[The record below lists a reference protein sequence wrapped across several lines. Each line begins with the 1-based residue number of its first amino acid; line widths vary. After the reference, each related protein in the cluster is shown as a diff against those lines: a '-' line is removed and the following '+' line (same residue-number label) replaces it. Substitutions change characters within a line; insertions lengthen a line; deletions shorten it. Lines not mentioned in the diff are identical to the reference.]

1 MDTKNKNK
9 ENQDKNSSSKNR
21 FAKYFTNRK
30 KEPNFFLSVLVTSI
44 KLMVIAI
51 LVMGFAGFGALLG
64 IAKAYVEGTP
74 ELDVNRIEE
83 QSLTSFIYD
92 KDGNL
97 IAEYKGLEHRIW
109 APLEEIPEK
118 LQQALIATED
128 VRFYT
133 HKGLDY
139 KRLAGAFIN
148 NLRSE
153 TVQGGSTITQQLIK
167 NTLLSPE
174 QTYKRKIQEAYLAIQ
189 LEQEYEKD
197 EILEAYLNTIYLGSG
212 NYGVKAAAINY
223 FGKELKDLNLRECA
237 ALVGITK
244 NPYRYDLRLNFY
256 SRNAPEVTYERTNLV
271 LRLMY
276 ENGFITREEYEKA
289 KFDVENPG
297 SLKNADFVVLEE
309 SSNQKL
315 YDHPYFVEYVI
326 NELVEE
332 LMKQNNWE
340 GSEGRKKANN
350 LIQTGGLHIYTTLDP
365 EIQKIVED
373 TIYNYDN
380 YPSTRNS
387 KDSIKREKVGDRVIE
402 IPQPQAAAV
411 VLDHSTGE
419 LRAIVGG
426 RMDPQERFWNN
437 RANQDW
443 APGSSIK
450 PIAVYAPFIEAG
462 YPGGYII
469 EDIPVPIDG
478 WDDGGGKGYPSNYT
492 DTRFYGPVTAKRAV
506 QNSYNISA
514 ARTLLERVGV
524 EYSMNKLKEL
534 GITGENYVE
543 KPLPS
548 NLSLGSDPINMIE
561 VTAAFGTLANR
572 GVYKEPTSITKVLDR
587 EGNII
592 IDKESQQL
600 TLSVFKE
607 STAFIITDWLQNAVA
622 NGTGTRARFSNM
634 SIAGKTG
641 TNNDFRGVFFAGYT
655 PYYTATVMIGHD
667 THSISLRDGT
677 TGGVGAAPLWKAF
690 MEKIHEGLENKP
702 FYEEI
707 PEGVRSVTV
716 CAVSGKLPTD
726 ECAETVTDYF
736 PSNAVP
742 KDHCDMHRK
751 ITVCG
756 FSGKLPSPYCP
767 EEHLITKSVIV
778 LPKDSKYQQLT
789 DEQLS
794 KIEAL
799 AGAFRSLEDLDQ
811 YDYNNPDHADKFCPL
826 HTAEWHKGE
835 EMRDNLAQEADQLI
849 AQISGDIVKYADY
862 LKKPQIDALN
872 KIMDKLKELLTA
884 EELEL
889 PGEDDPYYT
898 EIPSFKP
905 DKIQEEMDRLRKT
918 YESIFDSSFWE
929 SVNAGSENGNESNN
943 NNSGNK
949 NNGNVDNNGRNGQNG
964 NNHNKGN
971 NQKNNRDNNDD

>member
-1 MDTKNKNK
+1 MDNKNHNA
-9 ENQDKNSSSKNR
+9 ENRDKKNSLRNR
-21 FAKYFTNRK
+21 FAKYFTKRK
-30 KEPNFFLSVLVTSI
+30 KEPNFFLSILVTTI

-92 KDGNL
+92 RNGNL

-109 APLEEIPEK
+109 ASLDEIPK
-118 LQQALIATED
+118 DLQNALIATED
-128 VRFYT
+128 VRFYA
-133 HKGLDY
+133 HNGLDY

-153 TVQGGSTITQQLIK
+153 SVQGGSTITQQLIK
-167 NTLLSPE
+167 NTMLSPE

-189 LEQEYEKD
+189 LEQEYDKD

-212 NYGVKAAAINY
+212 NYGVKAAAMNY

-256 SRNAPEVTYERTNLV
+256 SRNKPEVSYERTNLV
-271 LRLMY
+271 LKLMY
-276 ENGFITREEYEKA
+276 ENGFITKEEYEEA
-289 KFDVENPG
+289 KFDAENPN
-297 SLKNADFVVLEE
+297 SAKNADFVVLEE

-326 NELVEE
+326 NELVEK
-332 LMKQNNWE
+332 LMKQNGWE
-340 GSEGRKKANN
+340 GAEGRKKANN

-365 EIQKIVED
+365 DIQTIVED
-373 TIYNYDN
+373 TIYNYDK
-380 YPSTRNS
+380 YPSTKNS

-402 IPQPQAAAV
+402 IPEPQAAAV
-411 VLDHSTGE
+411 VLDHTTGE

-492 DTRFYGPVTAKRAV
+492 DSKYYGPVTAKRAV

-543 KPLPS
+543 KGLPS

-561 VTAAFGTLANR
+561 ITAAFGALANR
-572 GVYKEPTSITKVLDR
+572 GVYKEPTSIVKVLDR
-587 EGNII
+587 DGNVI

-655 PYYTATVMIGHD
+655 PYYTATVMVGHD
-667 THSISLRDGT
+667 NHSVSLKDGT

-702 FYEEI
+702 FYDRI
-707 PEGVRSVTV
+707 PEGVKSVTV

-726 ECAETVTDYF
+726 ACNDTVTEYF
-736 PSNAVP
+736 PANAVP
-742 KDHCDMHRK
+742 KETCDMHRQ
-751 ITVCG
+751 ITVCAY
-756 FSGKLPSPYCP
+756 SGKLPSPYCP
-767 EEHLITKSVIV
+767 QEHLVTKSVIV
-778 LPKDSKYQQLT
+778 LPKSSKYQQLT
-789 DEQLS
+789 DEQLE
-794 KIEAL
+794 KIEKL
-799 AGAFRSLEDLDQ
+799 AGAFRSLDDIEQ
-811 YDYNNPDHADKFCPL
+811 YDYNNPKHADKFCQL
-826 HTAEWHKGE
+826 HTKEWSNSEELRKG
-835 EMRDNLAQEADQLI
+835 LSQQADQLI
-849 AQISGDIVKYADY
+849 AQVTGDIAKYSDY
-862 LKKPQIDALN
+862 LKKAQIDELN
-872 KIMDKLKELLTA
+872 RIIDNIRKLLTE
-884 EELEL
+884 EELEV

-898 EIPSFKP
+898 ELPQFKP
-905 DKIQEEMDRLRKT
+905 DKVQEEMDKLRKT
-918 YESIFDSSFWE
+918 YESIFNSSFWE
-929 SVNAGSENGNESNN
+929 SVNAGSGNGN
-943 NNSGNK
+943 G
-949 NNGNVDNNGRNGQNG
+949 NNGNGNNGNGNADNGNISNGNSGNNGRNENSH
-964 NNHNKGN
+964 NN
-971 NQKNNRDNNDD
+971 